1 MFFLPLIKKA
11 IKPLAKSVF
20 MPLGLTAAASG
31 TDASIHKKFI
41 GSGTAILINFKWR
54 NGRYFKE
61 SDLLIKVACGII

>member
-1 MFFLPLIKKA
+1 
-11 IKPLAKSVF
+11 

-54 NGRYFKE
+54 NRRYFKE